1 MANKTRVVELK
12 DGQDRKQAPN
22 AHTMVLDLQEV
33 QAATFQQAFISHYA
47 AIRSIVEGYRRPGIA
62 LIAIDGHKLV
72 ASACV
77 AAKRDRINVAIIGRH
92 GMADVFLPEDPGLS
106 LRHLVMILHPLA
118 GGDETRLRVVDLR
131 TTLAFQDERGQRVEA
146 LEAEGAIFLGV
157 GRYLLLC
164 FPTGEETPWPDD
176 PQAGWECVP
185 ERVYLDNAPAE
196 PDRWKRR
203 RIHDGSSPPL
213 GGLTPAPTDAVRLGD
228 FVATGAA
235 RDDETPPP
243 PGAGQPVGGAFPP
256 PVAASTPPAE
266 GNHAGEGPPQQR
278 RTLVQPFAGPSRAR
292 RSLLGED
299 EKPLGALR
307 VRSEQGVSTI
317 IVGPGAARE
326 GVLFGRYERCD
337 NDGLTVL
344 SNGRISRVHMLLI
357 EIAGRVY
364 AIDAA
369 STNGIWVDGQERRVV
384 PLKVGRQWMLGDKLA
399 WMEWLKAK

>member
-12 DGQDRKQAPN
+12 DGQDREQAPN
-22 AHTMVLDLQEV
+22 AHTMVLDLQAV

-47 AIRSIVEGYRRPGIA
+47 AIRSIVEGYRRPGVA
-62 LIAIDGHKLV
+62 LIAIDGHKLI

-92 GMADVFLPEDPGLS
+92 GMADVFLPDDPGLS
-106 LRHLVMILHPLA
+106 LRHLVLILYPLA
-118 GGDETRLRVVDLR
+118 GRDEMRLRVVDLR

-164 FPTGEETPWPDD
+164 FPTGEDTPWPDD

-185 ERVYLDNAPAE
+185 ERIYLDDAPAE

-203 RIHDGSSPPL
+203 RIRDGTDPLL
-213 GGLTPAPTDAVRLGD
+213 GGGLAPAPTDAVRLGE
-228 FVATGAA
+228 FVASGA
-235 RDDETPPP
+235 RDDDTPAPVAVGP
-243 PGAGQPVGGAFPP
+243 AGAGAFPP
-256 PVAASTPPAE
+256 PVGPAE
-266 GNHAGEGPPQQR
+266 SAAADGEGPPQQR

-292 RSLLGED
+292 RSLLAED
-299 EKPLGALR
+299 EKALGALR

-317 IVGPGAARE
+317 IVGPAAARE

-399 WMEWLKAK
+399 WMEWLKAS